1 MKNLAKFMIASF
13 AALGLVGCSPSSPAD
28 VLKAGPESTANFIA
42 EALESGNGT
51 KLCELIN
58 QIDPGRCEGLLNSS
72 GLGSKPT
79 PKMQVFF
86 GDAVQYSFTEGNPD
100 WGRYQITLN
109 AMPYNAESGRQW
121 QYQISDTFTSIN
133 QPFGVQY
140 DGREIEAGESAE
152 VMPGEYRS
160 KLRVLTDA
168 ANWFKHTYKDG
179 EDKFTLS
186 DKALRDMTAIVE
198 NRCIEA
204 QKTEAPTKENI
215 RRFTNDDFTA
225 VSIKH
230 LDKCENIG
238 KESILS
244 MTPNNVTWSVASSY
258 EVKGFRMIPFWGKQ
272 NREFTIR
279 QGFTSNWKYEN
290 GKWTKEDYDFYGS

>member
-1 MKNLAKFMIASF
+1 MKSLVKLLTVSLAAFTLTAC
-13 AALGLVGCSPSSPAD
+13 APSSPAD
-28 VLKAGPESTANFIA
+28 VLKAGPETTANFIA

-79 PKMQVFF
+79 PKIQAFF

-109 AMPYNAESGRQW
+109 ALPYNGESGRQW
-121 QYQISDTFTSIN
+121 QYQISDSFASIN
-133 QPFGVQY
+133 QPFGVKY
-140 DGREIEAGESAE
+140 DGQEIEAGESAE

-160 KLRVLTDA
+160 KLVVRTDA
-168 ANWFKHTYKDG
+168 ANWFKHSYKDG

-186 DKALRDMTAIVE
+186 DKALRDMTTIVE

-215 RRFTNDDFTA
+215 RRFAGDDFTV
-225 VSIKH
+225 VSITQ

-244 MTPNNVTWSVASSY
+244 MTPNNVMWSANSTY
-258 EVKGFRMIPFWGKQ
+258 EVKGYKMIRFWGKQ
-272 NREFTIR
+272 NRDLTVR

-290 GKWTKEDYDFYGS
+290 GKWNQEDYDFYGD